1 MKIQTIEKLFFT
13 YLLEYSYLFLLLA
26 YSLSKAKKVPNYL
39 LIGIYGV
46 IFFVL
51 LHYYDLI
58 PSSFMKRYQYI
69 YTFLEYGFLTVL
81 IFNFIKN
88 IPVRRFILIISAL
101 FIVFQIVHFQITKKQ
116 KLDSVVIAVETIII
130 FLFILLYLRQFF
142 KDNVTNNIYE
152 FPSFWIV
159 VGILI
164 YLGFGFFFNILVNC
178 VPQEQF
184 DTYWH
189 FTFIPEIIKNLLFGM
204 VVLGYPS
211 PAIEN
216 KKNKIR
222 VDIPNLD
229 LI

>member
-26 YSLSKAKKVPNYL
+26 FLFSKAKKVPNYFI
-39 LIGIYGV
+39 IGIYGL
-46 IFFVL
+46 IFFSL

-58 PSSFMKRYQYI
+58 PNAFLKRYQYI
-69 YTFLEYGFLTVL
+69 YTFLEYTFLTAL
-81 IFNFIKN
+81 MFIFIKN
-88 IPVRRFILIISAL
+88 VSVRRFMIIMSAL
-101 FIVFQIVHFQITKKQ
+101 FIIFQIVHFQITKKQ

-164 YLGFGFFFNILVNC
+164 YLGFGFFFNILVNYI
-178 VPQEQF
+178 PQDQF
-184 DTYWH
+184 DSYWH
-189 FTFIPEIIKNLLFGM
+189 FTFIPEIIKNILFGM

-211 PAIEN
+211 PTIEN
-216 KKNKIR
+216 NKKSIHL
-222 VDIPNLD
+222 DIPNLD